1 MSPAPVTRPAR
12 RATALAVLVLACGPL
27 LAQQQ
32 APGLPLPL
40 PRPGATT
47 PAAAA
52 TERAPAGRASDIV
65 GILRLSDM
73 GALEV
78 LEMIENFT
86 GKPIFRQ
93 QNIPAV
99 RITFNSQTPLTREDA
114 ILALKSLLALNGIAV
129 SEVGTRFLKAVPAAS
144 ATNQAPDLL
153 EVPANDLPPS
163 QKIYTKFFA
172 LKFLSI
178 AEAVPL
184 LAPLLS
190 QGAPIPYEKA
200 NLLLVTD
207 AVVNLQRL
215 ERVLERI
222 DRPAELDVH
231 ILSFALRHTTPTE
244 VVRRL
249 EALRG
254 GSLKRFLENNTTFD
268 ADDRTSQL
276 LVFTHPTNRTLVED
290 LIQRIDVNAT
300 PPTQT
305 EIFQLKNADA
315 EAVHALLQQVITGQ
329 IQARQG
335 TTGSRTG
342 IRRPGGEPAATA
354 PAQPVAQPAQPA
366 GAPTPAVRAGGA
378 LRSLQFSEQ
387 LTIVADP
394 RSNAIVAS
402 GTTSDLAALEMLI
415 EKIDVLLAQVRIEV
429 VIAEVSLSDND
440 ARGLDAFGI
449 SFNRAGNNDV
459 GFNVSGPENFFTAT
473 GSLKD
478 FNIET
483 VFRTAQQNSNV
494 RVLSTPTIVTTHN
507 QEATITVGE
516 SRPVITATQSDLGT
530 GSSLRSN
537 VSFRD
542 IGIEL
547 KVKPL
552 IGSNGIIQMEINQ
565 KVENV
570 VRTVLIDGNEQ
581 PIIGKREAT
590 SFLSIGDGEMVV
602 LGGLQEIN
610 TTNSK
615 GRIALFGQIP
625 IIGGLFGSRKTEEVR
640 RELVIFIRPQIIPN
654 TEAAFLDALRRVDQS
669 SSREGLEGYLR
680 DNTIMP
686 DGVEKR

>member
-1 MSPAPVTRPAR
+1 M
-12 RATALAVLVLACGPL
+12 
-27 LAQQQ
+27 
-32 APGLPLPL
+32 
-40 PRPGATT
+40 
-47 PAAAA
+47 
-52 TERAPAGRASDIV
+52 V

-78 LEMIENFT
+78 IEMIENFT
-86 GKPIFRQ
+86 GKPVFRQ

-114 ILALKSLLALNGIAV
+114 VLALKSLLSLNGIAI

-144 ATNQAPDLL
+144 AVNQAPDLL
-153 EVPANDLPPS
+153 EISSLELPPS
-163 QKIYTKFFA
+163 QKIFTKFFE
-172 LKFLSI
+172 LRFLSI

-184 LAPLLS
+184 IAPLLS

-215 ERVLERI
+215 ERVLQRI
-222 DRPAELDVH
+222 DRPAQVDVD

-244 VVRRL
+244 VMRRL
-249 EALRG
+249 EALRA
-254 GSLKRFLENNTTFD
+254 GSLKRFLETNTTFD

-290 LIQRIDVNAT
+290 LVKRIDVDAT

-305 EIFQLKNADA
+305 EIFQLKNAEA

-329 IQARQG
+329 IQARQT
-335 TTGSRTG
+335 TTGARTG
-342 IRRPGGEPAATA
+342 VRQPGGEPAAPQPPAA
-354 PAQPVAQPAQPA
+354 PA
-366 GAPTPAVRAGGA
+366 APSAVTRAGTA

-387 LTIVADP
+387 LTIVPDP

-402 GTTSDLAALEMLI
+402 GTATDLAALESLI

-429 VIAEVSLSDND
+429 VIAEVSLTDND

-449 SFNRAGNNDV
+449 TFNSGGNNEV
-459 GFNVSGPENFFTAT
+459 GYSFTGPESVFTASGT
-473 GSLKD
+473 LKD
-478 FNIET
+478 FRIET
-483 VFRTAQQNSNV
+483 VFRTAQQDNRV

-507 QEATITVGE
+507 QEATIIVGE

-552 IGSNGIIQMEINQ
+552 IGSNGVIQMEINQ

-570 VRTVLIDGNEQ
+570 VRTILIDGNEQ

-590 SFLSIGDGEMVV
+590 SFLSMGDGELVV
-602 LGGLQEIN
+602 LGGLQEVNN
-610 TTNSK
+610 TKST
-615 GRIALFGQIP
+615 GRIALFGRIP
-625 IIGGLFGSRKTEEVR
+625 VLGGLFSSRKLEEVR
-640 RELVIFIRPQIIPN
+640 RELVIFIRPQIIAT

-669 SSREGLEGYLR
+669 SSREGLEGYMR

-686 DGVEKR
+686 DGVLPKP